1 MSDVF
6 FTNLRT
12 RVGESLLD
20 KMERLV
26 RKAGIGEIDFANK
39 YVAIKMHFGEPGNLS
54 YLRPQYVARLVKII
68 KELGG
73 KPFLTDC
80 NTLYVG
86 GRKNALD
93 HIESAYQNGFNPYNT
108 GAHVIIADGLKGL
121 DEIKVPVPDGKYVKE
136 AKIGRALMEADIVI
150 SLTHFKGHES
160 AGFGGV
166 IKNLGMGGGSRA
178 GKMEQ
183 HSAGKPFVQQELC
196 IGCGQC
202 EKYCA
207 HDAVHVTDRKS
218 FITEEKC
225 VGCGRCVG
233 VCPVDA
239 ISPMWDEANTVL
251 SEKMA
256 EYTAAV
262 VRNRPRFHIS
272 FVVDVSPYCD
282 CHGENDV
289 PIVPDVGIFASYDL
303 VALDQ
308 ACVDAVNKQPIM
320 PGSMLDEK
328 EEHGWDHFHDV
339 SPDTDWEAALKRAE
353 DLGLGTRAYRLVEVK

>member
-1 MSDVF
+1 MVERGDDIGMSDVF

-39 YVAIKMHFGEPGNLS
+39 YVAIKMHFGEPGNLA

-166 IKNLGMGGGSRA
+166 IKKLR
-178 GKMEQ
+178 
-183 HSAGKPFVQQELC
+183 H
-196 IGCGQC
+196 
-202 EKYCA
+202 
-207 HDAVHVTDRKS
+207 
-218 FITEEKC
+218 
-225 VGCGRCVG
+225 GRR
-233 VCPVDA
+233 
-239 ISPMWDEANTVL
+239 I
-251 SEKMA
+251 
-256 EYTAAV
+256 
-262 VRNRPRFHIS
+262 PR
-272 FVVDVSPYCD
+272 
-282 CHGENDV
+282 
-289 PIVPDVGIFASYDL
+289 
-303 VALDQ
+303 
-308 ACVDAVNKQPIM
+308 
-320 PGSMLDEK
+320 
-328 EEHGWDHFHDV
+328 
-339 SPDTDWEAALKRAE
+339 R
-353 DLGLGTRAYRLVEVK
+353 

>member
-1 MSDVF
+1 MSEVF
-6 FTNLRT
+6 FTSMRT
-12 RVGESLLD
+12 RVGESLTE
-20 KMERLV
+20 KFERLIV
-26 RKAGIGEIDFANK
+26 KAGIKDINFENK
-39 YVAIKMHFGEPGNLS
+39 FVAIKMHFGEPGNLA
-54 YLRPQYVARLVKII
+54 YLRPQYVARLVEVI
-68 KELGG
+68 KKLGG
-73 KPFLTDC
+73 RPFLTDC

-121 DEIKVPVPDGKYVKE
+121 DEVLVPLPDGTHVKE
-136 AKIGRALMEADIVI
+136 AKIGRALMDADIVI
-150 SLTHFKGHES
+150 SLTHFKGHEA
-160 AGFGGV
+160 AGFGGA

-183 HSAGKPFVQQELC
+183 HSAGKPFVQEDIC
-196 IGCGQC
+196 VGCRKC
-202 EKYCA
+202 EQYCA
-207 HDAVHVTDRKS
+207 HDAVHVTNGKS

-262 VRNRPRFHIS
+262 VRNRPAFHIS
-272 FVVDVSPYCD
+272 LAIDISPYCD
-282 CHGENDV
+282 CHSENDV
-289 PIVPDVGIFASYDL
+289 PIVPDVGMFASKDL

-308 ACVDAVNKQPIM
+308 ACADKINAQPVM
-320 PGSMLDEK
+320 PGSMLAEAKHDG
-328 EEHGWDHFHDV
+328 HDHFK
-339 SPDTDWEAALKRAE
+339 SIAPETDWEAALSHAE
-353 DLGLGTRAYRLVEVK
+353 ALGLGSRSYELKEIK

>member
-1 MSDVF
+1 MSEVY
-6 FTNLRT
+6 FTSMRT
-12 RVGESLLD
+12 KIGESLPD
-20 KMERLV
+20 KLERLV
-26 RKAGIGEIDFANK
+26 RRAGMTDIDFKNK
-39 YVAIKMHFGEPGNLS
+39 YVAIKMHFGEPGNLAFI
-54 YLRPQYVARLVKII
+54 RPQYVARLVKII
-68 KELGG
+68 KDLGG

-121 DEIKVPVPDGKYVKE
+121 DEVIVPVPDGKYVKE

-150 SLTHFKGHES
+150 SLTHFKGHEA

-183 HSAGKPFVQQELC
+183 HSAGKPFVQEEIC

-202 EKYCA
+202 ERYCA

-218 FITEEKC
+218 HIDEDKC

-239 ISPMWDEANTVL
+239 ISPKWDEANTVL

-272 FVVDVSPYCD
+272 LVMDISPFCD

-289 PIVPDVGIFASYDL
+289 PIVPDVGMLASYDL

-308 ACVDAVNKQPIM
+308 ACVDKVNAQPVM
-320 PGSMLDEK
+320 PGSLLDETK
-328 EEHGWDHFHDV
+328 EKTWDHFHDIA
-339 SPDTDWEAALKRAE
+339 PDTDWEAALVRAE
-353 DLGLGTRAYRLVEVK
+353 RMGLGTRQYELVEVK

>member
-1 MSDVF
+1 MSEVY
-6 FTNLRT
+6 FTSLRT

-26 RKAGIGEIDFANK
+26 RRAGIDKIDFKNK
-39 YVAIKMHFGEPGNLS
+39 YVAIKMHFGELGNLA
-54 YLRPQYVARLVKII
+54 YIKPPYVARMVKII

-86 GRKNALD
+86 GRKNAID

-121 DEIKVPVPDGKYVKE
+121 DETLVPVPDGKYVKE
-136 AKIGRALMEADIVI
+136 AKIGRALMDADIVI
-150 SLTHFKGHES
+150 SMTHFKGHEA
-160 AGFGGV
+160 AGF
-166 IKNLGMGGGSRA
+166 
-178 GKMEQ
+178 
-183 HSAGKPFVQQELC
+183 
-196 IGCGQC
+196 
-202 EKYCA
+202 
-207 HDAVHVTDRKS
+207 
-218 FITEEKC
+218 
-225 VGCGRCVG
+225 G

-239 ISPMWDEANTVL
+239 ISPKWDEANTVL

-256 EYTAAV
+256 EYTAAI

-272 FVVDVSPYCD
+272 FIMDVSPYCD
-282 CHGENDV
+282 CHGENDL
-289 PIVPDVGIFASYDL
+289 PIVPDVGMMASYDL

-308 ACVDAVNKQPIM
+308 ACVDKVNAQPPM
-320 PGSMLDEK
+320 PVSMLDEK
-328 EEHGWDHFHDV
+328 EEKSWDHFHDI

-353 DLGLGTRAYRLVEVK
+353 EMGLGSRSYEIVEVK

>member
-1 MSDVF
+1 MSEVY
-6 FTNLRT
+6 FTSLRT

-26 RKAGIGEIDFANK
+26 RRAGIDKIDFKNK
-39 YVAIKMHFGEPGNLS
+39 YVAIKMHFGELGNLA
-54 YLRPQYVARLVKII
+54 YIKPPYVARMVKII

-86 GRKNALD
+86 GRKNAID

-121 DEIKVPVPDGKYVKE
+121 DETLVPVPDGKYVKE
-136 AKIGRALMEADIVI
+136 AKIGRALMDADIVI
-150 SLTHFKGHES
+150 SMTYFKGHEA

-183 HSAGKPFVQQELC
+183 HSAGKPFVQQEIC
-196 IGCGQC
+196 VGCHKC
-202 EKYCA
+202 EQYCA
-207 HDAVHVTDRKS
+207 HDAVHVTNGKS

-239 ISPMWDEANTVL
+239 ISPKWDEANTVL

-256 EYTAAV
+256 EYTAAI

-272 FVVDVSPYCD
+272 FIMDVSPYCD
-282 CHGENDV
+282 CHGENDL
-289 PIVPDVGIFASYDL
+289 PIVPDVGMMASYDL

-308 ACVDAVNKQPIM
+308 ACVDKVNAQPPM

-328 EEHGWDHFHDV
+328 EEKSWDHFHDI

-353 DLGLGTRAYRLVEVK
+353 EMGLGSRSYEIVEVK